1 MGRVGRKAWYVNPLS
16 WLASGSD
23 PVIPVEIIEQA
34 EPDISYRRVKVTYCC
49 STDSYMEGYIF
60 YIQRYAA
67 SFDEPS
73 DQAVYENAYG
83 QDSELMPEPNEA

>member
-1 MGRVGRKAWYVNPLS
+1 
-16 WLASGSD
+16 
-23 PVIPVEIIEQA
+23 
-34 EPDISYRRVKVTYCC
+34 
-49 STDSYMEGYIF
+49 MEGYIF